1 MSTPVLSLTP
11 QKNQGSNTEFTFT
24 LVASG
29 DGAER
34 IAEASLDYG
43 DGSAAEAVQLR
54 PDGSGGA
61 VGTARHNYPVA
72 SGQRK
77 YTATASAGVP
87 GAVATWAELVAAQA
101 MWADVVATYP
111 TWGDLASSITATAE
125 VITTVGNGQLTVSV
139 PQAGSPA
146 IDVTIWLSPD
156 GKAPTRRSLMRRD
169 LGGNGGGDLVIWS
182 DPGGGTTGVVYVIRD
197 YQAPLSNAVAYI
209 LTVTY
214 TDGSTAEFTSPT
226 VTISGDDYRGCWI
239 TSLITGDTMP
249 VTVQSWDT
257 WQWGTRNVAVAVADR
272 EDPVIISDKPMLPAS
287 QIVLRTKNRQ
297 DFDRLELII
306 LSGRILLRTQ
316 GTTSLPTTYAATGQY
331 QTTRLVASDGASW
344 LMQHGVNLQRIK
356 PTPGTAG
363 KPVGTRA
370 S

>member
-1 MSTPVLSLTP
+1 MSNPTLSLVAV
-11 QKNQGSNTEFTFT
+11 KNQGSNTQFTFSIAAT
-24 LVASG
+24 G
-29 DGAER
+29 EGAER

-43 DGSAAEAVQLR
+43 DGSAPESVTLV

-61 VGTARHNYPVA
+61 TGSARHNYPVA

-77 YTATASAGVP
+77 YTATARAGVP
-87 GAVATWAELVAAQA
+87 GAVATWAQLVAARKT
-101 MWADVVATYP
+101 WADVVAAYP

-125 VITTVGNGQLTVSV
+125 ATTTVGDGQLTVSV

-146 IDVTIWLSPD
+146 IDVTMWLSPE
-156 GKAPTRRSLMRRD
+156 GKTPARRSLLRRD

-182 DPGGGTTGVVYVIRD
+182 AGDGGPTGVGYVIRD
-197 YQAPLSNAVAYI
+197 YQAPLSNATAYV

-226 VTISGDDYRGCWI
+226 ITVSAEDYRGCWI

-272 EDPVIISDKPMLPAS
+272 EDPVILSDKPVWPAS
-287 QIVLRTKNRQ
+287 TVVLRTRSPE
-297 DFDRLELII
+297 DFARLEAII

-316 GTTSLPTTYAATGQY
+316 GTSSLPTTYAATGEY

-363 KPVGTRA
+363 RPVGTRA
-370 S
+370 